1 MAEQQREKSWS
12 ARYVSLLATELAA
25 RGVHYPDEM
34 LAVFIDSNAATVA
47 AIAGISERDAQL
59 TINPDAV
66 PAWADMVAGG
76 MAIDVAADVDVAEVS
91 WVRIPMATAA
101 KTTAALAQC
110 HEMIVHRIETEQ
122 ELAADDVG
130 SPGVLTVLVAR
141 GDTISRLSR
150 HLATVIADTAFT
162 AGDVLVE
169 EDFYDRVLGVLTD
182 ILDGDDAD
190 THDQLLPGWYCHPWH
205 DPDPFA
211 GPWQWCGN
219 PAHSL
224 TGILDAAVTELHDT
238 HIHVE

>member
-1 MAEQQREKSWS
+1 MAEQHREKSWS

-66 PAWADMVAGG
+66 PAWADMVAGA
-76 MAIDVAADVDVAEVS
+76 MAIDATADVDVAEVS

-110 HEMIVHRIETEQ
+110 HDMIVHRIETEQ
-122 ELAADDVG
+122 ELAADDAG

-141 GDTISRLSR
+141 
-150 HLATVIADTAFT
+150 
-162 AGDVLVE
+162 
-169 EDFYDRVLGVLTD
+169 
-182 ILDGDDAD
+182 
-190 THDQLLPGWYCHPWH
+190 
-205 DPDPFA
+205 
-211 GPWQWCGN
+211 
-219 PAHSL
+219 
-224 TGILDAAVTELHDT
+224 
-238 HIHVE
+238 

>member
-1 MAEQQREKSWS
+1 M
-12 ARYVSLLATELAA
+12 
-25 RGVHYPDEM
+25 
-34 LAVFIDSNAATVA
+34 
-47 AIAGISERDAQL
+47 
-59 TINPDAV
+59 
-66 PAWADMVAGG
+66 AWADMVAG
-76 MAIDVAADVDVAEVS
+76 AIPIDVTADVDVAEAS

-101 KTTAALAQC
+101 KTTAALAQR
-110 HEMIVHRIETEQ
+110 HDMIVHRIETEQ
-122 ELAADDVG
+122 ELAADDAG

-150 HLATVIADTAFT
+150 HLATGLADTAFT

-169 EDFYDRVLGVLTD
+169 EDFYETVLEVLTD
-182 ILDGDDAD
+182 ILDSEAD

-219 PAHSL
+219 PGHSL